1 MRGQQYGPEHVVM
14 ALEQLLDLTASG
26 RSEHLSLL
34 HTRMVELGVSVPS
47 RLCLT
52 LPNHS
57 QVESVESGV
66 EDEYESGSVDDAGI
80 EEVNAWVLNT
90 PCGVEQ

>member
-26 RSEHLSLL
+26 KSEHLSLL

-57 QVESVESGV
+57 EVESGV
-66 EDEYESGSVDDAGI
+66 EDEYESGSVHDAGI
-80 EEVNAWVLNT
+80 EEVNAWVLET